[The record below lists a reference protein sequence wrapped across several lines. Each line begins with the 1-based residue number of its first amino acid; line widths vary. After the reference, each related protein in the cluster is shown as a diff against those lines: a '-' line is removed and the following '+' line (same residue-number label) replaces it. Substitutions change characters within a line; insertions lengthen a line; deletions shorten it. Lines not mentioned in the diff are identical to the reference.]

1 MKVTIFKVF
10 FFGVFLSEVLGTKNL
25 TDNTTSLLK
34 KCPEYQCL
42 TEAIVCLSGSKPRG
56 KGNSDNSDRLKV
68 LEDEVEKLKGLL
80 LKAGKPNGFAL
91 LDSTGHLP
99 QKLLVAGYDNY
110 STYDMGWQAL
120 HMAAAAACRGSTS
133 SGGTGF
139 WQNVVLVRNT
149 ADRKSCNQ
157 ICGQTI
163 YKICDAEVSI
173 HGKIGKATMA
183 GEKIGAFY
191 NYRCKHSAKGGSEVS
206 SSPTDINRFSKD
218 HTYYSFCCCRK

>member
-1 MKVTIFKVF
+1 MPLERFK
-10 FFGVFLSEVLGTKNL
+10 
-25 TDNTTSLLK
+25 
-34 KCPEYQCL
+34 
-42 TEAIVCLSGSKPRG
+42 TEAIVCLSESKPRG
-56 KGNSDNSDRLKV
+56 KGNSGNSDRLKV

-110 STYDMGWQAL
+110 SIYDMGWQAL

-133 SGGTGF
+133 SGGTGCC
-139 WQNVVLVRNT
+139 QNVVLVRNT